1 MNNITIFILKALRK
15 GYQKLFAAAAPPYDR
30 GITDPDEASKVI
42 YDLLASGKP
51 CMIAR
56 YGAYELSTLVNYLGV
71 TSSKH
76 SVWQFIKGKQP
87 EWWWNKSLMLRMQ
100 SNAGFFPSTEENL
113 MKFGELMVE
122 DSKQV
127 DVLGSWLP
135 NEKIMM
141 PYIKEDV
148 KRCSLLYLEPYWSST
163 PWSRIL
169 AGKRVVVVHP
179 FAESIKKQYEENREK
194 LFKNKEVLP
203 QFGSLRIVKAIQS
216 LGGESDGFKDWFE
229 ALAWMKSEIDKEDYD
244 ICLIG
249 CGAYGFPLA
258 AHVKRT
264 GKQAVHLGGALQLL
278 FGIKG
283 KRWESMEYGAVVL
296 GKQGGYPAL
305 FNQYWIRPTSSII
318 PANANQIEGGCYW

>member
-1 MNNITIFILKALRK
+1 MNNITILILKALRK
-15 GYQKLFAAAAPPYDR
+15 GYQKMMHPAHVPYDR

-56 YGAYELSTLVNYLGV
+56 YGAYELATIVNYLGV
-71 TSSKH
+71 NSSNH

-87 EWWWNKSLMLRMQ
+87 EWWWNRSLMLRMQ

-127 DVLGSWLP
+127 DMLGSWLP
-135 NEKIMM
+135 NEQVMM
-141 PYIKEDV
+141 PYIKKDV
-148 KRCSLLYLEPYWSST
+148 KRCSLLLLEPYWSSA

-169 AGKRVVVVHP
+169 AGKRIVVVHP
-179 FAESIKKQYEENREK
+179 FAESIRKQYDENREK
-194 LFKNKEVLP
+194 LFTNKDVLP
-203 QFGSLRIVKAIQS
+203 QFRSLRIVKAIQS
-216 LGGESDGFKDWFE
+216 LGGDSNGFKDWFD
-229 ALAWMKSEIDKEDYD
+229 ALEWMKSEIDKEDYD

-264 GKQAVHLGGALQLL
+264 GRQAVHLGGALQLL

-283 KRWESMEYGAVVL
+283 KRWENPEYGVIVF
-296 GKQGGYPAL
+296 GKKGSYTAL
-305 FNQYWIRPTSSII
+305 FNQYWIHPTLSIK
-318 PANANQIEGGCYW
+318 PAYAKQVEGGCYW

>member
-15 GYQKLFAAAAPPYDR
+15 GYQKMMYPTHVPYDR

-87 EWWWNKSLMLRMQ
+87 EWWWNKNLMLRMQ

-127 DVLGSWLP
+127 DVLGSWLLD
-135 NEKIMM
+135 EQVMIDGFGLKFDKI
-141 PYIKEDV
+141 YLK
-148 KRCSLLYLEPYWSST
+148 YLEPFWCTT
-163 PWSRIL
+163 PWSQYLTNKRI
-169 AGKRVVVVHP
+169 VVVHP
-179 FAESIKKQYEENREK
+179 FAESIINQYENNRGNLFDNPLILP
-194 LFKNKEVLP
+194 LFK
-203 QFGSLRIVKAIQS
+203 SLRIVKAVQS
-216 LGGESDGFKDWFE
+216 IGGENDVFTDWFD
-229 ALAWMKSEIDKEDYD
+229 ALSFMEREIAKEDYD
-244 ICLIG
+244 VCLIG

-258 AHVKRT
+258 AYVKRQ
-264 GKQAVHLGGALQLL
+264 GKQAIHLGGALQLL
-278 FGIKG
+278 FGIMG
-283 KRWESMEYGAVVL
+283 KRWETIPEYKTL
-296 GKQGGYPAL
+296 INGK
-305 FNQYWIRPTSSII
+305 WVRPQKSEAPKSKDCVE
-318 PANANQIEGGCYW
+318 NGCYW